1 MAVARRGIASG
12 YGPVSSGTTITVTKP
27 TGTVAGD
34 YIYLWAVNY
43 NSSSTTATASGF
55 TLLTNFNYLAGDP
68 INGCLFRR
76 VATGSEG
83 GTSVDVIWDSTNYLD
98 AGIITFSGVDSEVL
112 GTGVGSAGTPTAVTG
127 VTTTVDNA
135 IILSFLTGYNNGFSS
150 PSGNEIDNYDGGGVA
165 CYSETKAT
173 AGATGTLAVT
183 HATGDSY
190 IGIRIALQPTAS
202 SPVNVNLTRHTVAVT
217 NRAPTVD
224 VGSSPTNVNLTR
236 QTIVVTNFTTS
247 VSLGAAVNL
256 VRQTIAVVNR
266 AVTVQTGASPL
277 LTLKEMVVT
286 NRAVSVSYGASVNLV
301 RHTIAVTNRAVTIP
315 ANLALKVITVTNRAV
330 SISIGAT
337 VNLTRHTVTVVNR
350 FASVFIPGTSVPASV
365 FKTRKK
371 RRQ

>member
-1 MAVARRGIASG
+1 MAVARRGTASG

-34 YIYLWAVNY
+34 YIYLWAINY

-83 GTSVDVIWDSTNYLD
+83 GTTVDVVWDSSNYLD

-127 VTTTVDNA
+127 VTTTVDDA

-165 CYSETKAT
+165 CYSETKTT

-190 IGIRIALQPTAS
+190 IGIRIALQPSAS
-202 SPVNVNLTRHTVAVT
+202 SPVSVNLTKQDMTVT

-224 VGSSPTNVNLTR
+224 VGSSPTNVNLTKP
-236 QTIVVTNFTTS
+236 TYTTTHRPPT
-247 VSLGAAVNL
+247 VSIAATVNL
-256 VRQTIAVVNR
+256 
-266 AVTVQTGASPL
+266 
-277 LTLKEMVVT
+277 TLATFTVT
-286 NRAVSVSYGASVNLV
+286 NRAISVQVSSTVNLTRQVMTVTNRAPLVSYGASVNLA
-301 RHTIAVTNRAVTIP
+301 RQIMSVTNRAPAIPLYLSRQILTITNR
-315 ANLALKVITVTNRAV
+315 AVGFSIGATINLARQIITVTNRFV
-330 SISIGAT
+330 
-337 VNLTRHTVTVVNR
+337 
-350 FASVFIPGTSVPASV
+350 SVFIPGTGTPESQQR
-365 FKTRKK
+365 TRKR